1 MVENGCRLL
10 LCDTQAD
17 NMPARNFFER
27 TGFSNI
33 EVRAPSVRSREAD
46 RDTWN
51 EVALSLDPERFS
63 AWV

>member
-33 EVRAPSVRSREAD
+33 EVSPPPSRSREA
-46 RDTWN
+46 RVQGHV
-51 EVALSLDPERFS
+51 EGGCAVSGC
-63 AWV
+63 